1 MGYTIITCYHWF
13 DVNFQGLDFSSTIP
27 LKPSVNTPTSNNN
40 IQAMVVVPSIDST
53 YSSFLNTEVTHHF
66 VHTST
71 NLSNNALY
79 QGNGKVTIDN
89 GSSYP
94 SPTLVLYSFI
104 HLIKLFS
111 YNIYFKFS
119 NLQQT

>member
-1 MGYTIITCYHWF
+1 MGHTMITCYHWF

-27 LKPSVNTPTSNNN
+27 LKPSVNIPTSNNN

-79 QGNGKVTIDN
+79 QGNAKVTIGN
-89 GSSYP
+89 GKQLPISHIGSIFFHTP
-94 SPTLVLYSFI
+94 HKTFQL
-104 HLIKLFS
+104 
-111 YNIYFKFS
+111 
-119 NLQQT
+119 

>member
-1 MGYTIITCYHWF
+1 MGHTMITCYHWF

-27 LKPSVNTPTSNNN
+27 LKPSVNIPTSNNN

-53 YSSFLNTEVTHHF
+53 YSSFLNTEVTHHL
-66 VHTST
+66 ST
-71 NLSNNALY
+71 PQQIFQTMLFIKAMTRLLLAM
-79 QGNGKVTIDN
+79 V
-89 GSSYP
+89 SSYP

-119 NLQQT
+119 NLQKT